1 MTIDDLRK
9 VRAMKRNAEIIA
21 EELNALYFPY
31 KSPFAPRSEGQ
42 NPNRGSDP
50 TPRAVER
57 IDAMRKK
64 LEEAMNEYTAKVYEV
79 EEWLMTVDD
88 MEVICIIRTHY
99 ILRKSWKET
108 AKIVY
113 GYASREAP
121 RKRIERFFKSTQCT
135 T

>member
-1 MTIDDLRK
+1 MTIEELRK
-9 VRAMKRNAEIIA
+9 VRALKLNAEIIA

-31 KSPFAPRSEGQ
+31 VSPFAPKGEGS

-57 IDAMRKK
+57 IDRKRK
-64 LEEAMNEYTAKVYEV
+64 ELEEVMNAYTEKVCEI
-79 EEWLMTVDD
+79 EEWLKTIEDL
-88 MEVICIIRTHY
+88 ELSGIIRTHY
-99 ILRKSWKET
+99 ILGKSWKNT